1 MVQDWVVDLSTARDS
16 TVSKIWKF
24 QNCDKHISKNW
35 IIGTY
40 SRLWPKCLRNL
51 QTVPIPENSSNLDS
65 RVLSRVF
72 TTCILKL
79 HNWGHTNVLWCI
91 GHVSFFVSFL
101 SFPLAFS
108 INSCGK
114 WLNTIIMTTQPRQE
128 IRPTLT
134 NFCYI
139 HFEILFCLLLYT
151 VLDQLER
158 GLLRIFKLYI
168 QIQCQIQSVTPPSRG
183 VINGEGRHLRQLPLL
198 GGVKLAFKE

>member
-1 MVQDWVVDLSTARDS
+1 MNKMVQDWVEDWSTTCNS

-40 SRLWPKCLRNL
+40 SRLWPKCLRDY
-51 QTVPIPENSSNLDS
+51 VFRRIHPIRILEYW
-65 RVLSRVF
+65 VGVF

-114 WLNTIIMTTQPRQE
+114 WLNTIIMTTQPTRDQAQG
-128 IRPTLT
+128 PHLQTSVT
-134 NFCYI
+134 YI

-168 QIQCQIQSVTPPSRG
+168 QCQIQSSTPTSKWPRPRG
-183 VINGEGRHLRQLPLL
+183 VINGKGRQGSCLT
-198 GGVKLAFKE
+198 